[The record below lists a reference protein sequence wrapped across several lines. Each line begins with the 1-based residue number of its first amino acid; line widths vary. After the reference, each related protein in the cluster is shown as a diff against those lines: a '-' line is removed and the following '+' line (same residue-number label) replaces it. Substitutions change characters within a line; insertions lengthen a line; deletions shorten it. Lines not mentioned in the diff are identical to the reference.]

1 MKPKIVICMGSSCFS
16 RGNEENLKVVE
27 DFLEARGLHD
37 ETDLELSCC
46 LCTNRCSQ
54 GCLCTNRCSQGPV
67 VMINETVHTGVNPG
81 KMFEILRDLFDNQK

>member
-37 ETDLELSCC
+37 ETDVELSCC
-46 LCTNRCSQ
+46 LCTNRF
-54 GCLCTNRCSQGPV
+54 SQGPV
-67 VMINETVHTGVNPG
+67 VMINDTVHTGVNPG

>member
-54 GCLCTNRCSQGPV
+54 GPV

-81 KMFEILRDLFDNQK
+81 KMFEILRALFDNQQ

>member
-16 RGNEENLKVVE
+16 RGSEENLKVVE

-37 ETDLELSCC
+37 ETDLELSCW
-46 LCTNRCSQ
+46 LCTNRCSH
-54 GCLCTNRCSQGPV
+54 GPV